1 MPKSELVV
9 ASPIS
14 KADLAILAVAVSQ
27 LENPSLA
34 ARLAAIVGMPVE
46 KLLGWLPEGIQSQI
60 DGLAED
66 ALSKALNVAM
76 KTLDSETPRAP
87 WNLSHKVAATLSGV
101 TGGMFG
107 APALFAELPITTVI
121 ILRSIADIARSKGE
135 DLSDPTARLA
145 CLEVFALGS
154 GEKRSAEKDVI
165 IASDAAKAEG
175 QYIRT
180 SYFLARAAMAQQVT
194 AAAEILTKGSTAASG
209 SALTRLISKIASRFG
224 IAVSEKAAAQAVPIV
239 GAVGGGL
246 INALF
251 MDHFQNTA
259 EAHFNVR
266 RLERTYGAD
275 VVRQEYE
282 RLVGET
288 R

>member
-1 MPKSELVV
+1 
-9 ASPIS
+9 
-14 KADLAILAVAVSQ
+14 
-27 LENPSLA
+27 
-34 ARLAAIVGMPVE
+34 MPVE
-46 KLLGWLPEGIQSQI
+46 KLLGWLPESIQSQI
-60 DGLAED
+60 DGLTEE
-66 ALSKALNVAM
+66 ALTKALQVAM
-76 KTLDSETPRAP
+76 KTLDSDSPRAP
-87 WNLSHKVAATLSGV
+87 WNLSHKLAATLSGV

-107 APALFAELPITTVI
+107 APALFAELPVTTMI

-135 DLSDPTARLA
+135 DLSDPAARLA

-154 GEKRSAEKDVI
+154 RDKRSAEKDVI
-165 IASDAAKAEG
+165 IASDTAKAEG

-194 AAAEILTKGSTAASG
+194 AAAEILTKGTTAASS

-266 RLERTYGAD
+266 RLERAYGTE
-275 VVRQEYE
+275 VVRKEYE
-282 RLVGET
+282 RLATTVH
-288 R
+288 